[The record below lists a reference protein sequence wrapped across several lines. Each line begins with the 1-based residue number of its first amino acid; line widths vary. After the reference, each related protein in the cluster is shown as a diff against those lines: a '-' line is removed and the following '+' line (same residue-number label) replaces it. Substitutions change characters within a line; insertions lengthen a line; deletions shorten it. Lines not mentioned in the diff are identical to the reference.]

1 MSENKFSPLSLS
13 KAVEPGPEQGEVVCG
28 FCIIKYSTGLV
39 AIETMDGVEPPGNA
53 SQLAYLLAQ
62 CLADATVA
70 KAKEEIMAEV
80 TRAFTSHILEGNP
93 DDRK

>member
-1 MSENKFSPLSLS
+1 MSEDKFSPLSLS
-13 KAVEPGPEQGEVVCG
+13 KAVEPEPEQGEVVCG

-80 TRAFTSHILEGNP
+80 AQTIARSILDE
-93 DDRK
+93 K